1 MGTLNIDRP
10 ESLTTQQKLDIREM
24 QIEMMN
30 ITIEQ
35 ERVVKI
41 FDELKK
47 KQEEIRSRMESY
59 SAKLG
64 TEEQLSVWHL
74 DDKLEWAER
83 S

>member
-1 MGTLNIDRP
+1 MNTEKP

-47 KQEEIRSRMESY
+47 KQEEVRSRMESY

-64 TEEQLSVWHL
+64 TEGQLSAWHL
-74 DDKLEWAER
+74 DDRLEWAER